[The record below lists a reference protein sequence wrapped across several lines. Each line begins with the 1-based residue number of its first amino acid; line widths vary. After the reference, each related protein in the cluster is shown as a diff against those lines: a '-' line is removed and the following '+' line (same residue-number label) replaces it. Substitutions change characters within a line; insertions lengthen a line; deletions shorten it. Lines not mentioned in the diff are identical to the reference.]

1 MEGRKMHDLTNA
13 VWIELRKA
21 TRSRMPL
28 FTALGFLIVPLAG
41 AFLMFVYKYPTFA
54 RQIGLISAKAN
65 LAGGTADWPSYLGIL
80 ALGIAVGGILLF
92 SLIESWVFGRE
103 FADGTLKDLLAVPVS
118 RATILLAKF
127 IVVALWSLL
136 LTAMISIVC
145 LLLGAA
151 IGLPQGTTGV
161 FLHGTATL
169 AITACLVIIDVMPV
183 AFFASVGRGYLLLMG
198 IALLVLV
205 LTELIA
211 VAGWGS
217 YFPWS
222 VPALY
227 AGFTGSKGAN
237 LEPVSYWI
245 VVLTGLAGMIGTYL
259 WWKFAD
265 QNR

>member
-1 MEGRKMHDLTNA
+1 MNDLTNA

-65 LAGGTADWPSYLGIL
+65 LAGGTADWPTYLGLL
-80 ALGIAVGGILLF
+80 AQATAVGGILLF

-127 IVVALWSLL
+127 IVVALWSII

-145 LLLGAA
+145 LPLGAA
-151 IGLPQGTTGV
+151 IGLPQGTTGA
-161 FLHGTATL
+161 FLNGIATL
-169 AITACLVIIDVMPV
+169 AITTCLVIIGVMPV
-183 AFFASVGRGYLLLMG
+183 AFFASVGRGYLLPMG
-198 IALLVLV
+198 IALLGLV
-205 LTELIA
+205 LTQLIA
-211 VAGWGS
+211 FAGWGS

-227 AGFTGSKGAN
+227 AGFTGSKGAH
-237 LEPVSYWI
+237 LEPVSYLI
-245 VVLTGLAGMIGTYL
+245 VLFTGLAGLTGTYL
-259 WWKFAD
+259 WWRFAD

>member
-1 MEGRKMHDLTNA
+1 MNDLTNA

-65 LAGGTADWPSYLGIL
+65 LAGGTADWPNYLGIL

-92 SLIESWVFGRE
+92 SLIVSWVFGRE

-127 IVVALWSLL
+127 IVFAVWSII
-136 LTAMISIVC
+136 LTVMLSIVSF
-145 LLLGAA
+145 LLGSA
-151 IGLPQGTTGV
+151 IGLTQGTTEVYLNGS
-161 FLHGTATL
+161 ATL
-169 AITACLVIIDVMPV
+169 AITACLVIVVEFPV
-183 AFFASVGRGYLLLMG
+183 AFFASVGRGYLLPIGFTLLM
-198 IALLVLV
+198 LVFGNV
-205 LTELIA
+205 IFI
-211 VAGWGS
+211 AGWGS

-227 AGFTGSKGAN
+227 AGSTGSKGTH
-237 LEPVSYWI
+237 LEPVSYLI
-245 VVLTGLAGMIGTYL
+245 VIITGLAGMVGTYL

>member
-1 MEGRKMHDLTNA
+1 MNDLTNA

-28 FTALGFLIVPLAG
+28 FTALGSLLMALGI

-54 RQIGLISAKAN
+54 RTIGLISAKAN
-65 LAGGTADWPSYLGIL
+65 IAGGTADWPYFLGLL
-80 ALGIAVGGILLF
+80 AQAIAVGGILLF

-118 RATILLAKF
+118 RATILFAKF
-127 IVVALWSLL
+127 IVVAIWSLL
-136 LTAMISIVC
+136 LTVMISIAC

-161 FLHGTATL
+161 ILNGVATL
-169 AITACLVIIDVMPV
+169 VITACLVIIDVMPV
-183 AFFASVGRGYLLLMG
+183 AFFASVGRGYLLPIGITFLM
-198 IALLVLV
+198 LVLGNV
-205 LTELIA
+205 IA
-211 VAGWGS
+211 IAGWGS
-217 YFPWS
+217 YFPWA

-227 AGFTGSKGAN
+227 AVSTGSKGAN

-265 QNR
+265 QSR

>member
-1 MEGRKMHDLTNA
+1 MNDLTNA

-21 TRSRMPL
+21 TRSRVPL
-28 FTALGFLIVPLAG
+28 FTALGFLAVALGI

-54 RQIGLISAKAN
+54 RNIGLISAKAN
-65 LAGGTADWPSYLGIL
+65 IAGGTADWPYYLGLL
-80 ALGIAVGGILLF
+80 AQVIAAAGILLF

-127 IVVALWSLL
+127 IVVALWSII
-136 LTAMISIVC
+136 LTAMISIVS

-183 AFFASVGRGYLLLMG
+183 AFFASVGRGYLLPMG
-198 IALLVLV
+198 ITLLMLVLGNV
-205 LTELIA
+205 I
-211 VAGWGS
+211 VIAGWGS

-227 AGFTGSKGAN
+227 AEFTRSKGAN

>member
-1 MEGRKMHDLTNA
+1 MNDLTNA

-28 FTALGFLIVPLAG
+28 FTALGFLAVAFGI

-54 RQIGLISAKAN
+54 RTIGLISAKAN
-65 LAGGTADWPSYLGIL
+65 LAGGTADWPYYLGFL
-80 ALGIAVGGILLF
+80 AQAIAAGGILLF

-127 IVVALWSLL
+127 IVVALWSII
-136 LTAMISIVC
+136 LTAMISIVS

-183 AFFASVGRGYLLLMG
+183 AFFASVGRGYLLPMG
-198 IALLVLV
+198 ITLLMLVLGNV
-205 LTELIA
+205 I
-211 VAGWGS
+211 VIAGWGS

-227 AGFTGSKGAN
+227 AEFTRSKGAH